1 MSFINLNETD
11 DAPGAL
17 PFGSTVYQRV
27 HERLRAEILDGRL
40 APGARLKI
48 QELASRF
55 GLSHMPVREAL
66 QKLEGEGLVVVQPNR
81 GTSVRQIDTK
91 LLEHVYDVIEALD
104 SLLTARAAEAVSEAG
119 MLRIIAAQQAFE
131 AAAHRRELQACLA
144 ANEAFHKAIHAASG
158 NEEGAR
164 LVTTPD
170 GLIRALRSRLGYGGD
185 RLQEVARDHAA
196 IVAAI
201 MERNTEGARRLA
213 IAHVRT
219 ARIDLIERFA
229 MHEKAMGGCAE
240 PTAQLTRSW
249 RSTTHA
255 IGKAI

>member
-1 MSFINLNETD
+1 MSFIGPSETE

-17 PFGSTVYQRV
+17 PFGSTIYQRV

-40 APGARLKI
+40 APGGRLKI

-81 GTSVRQIDTK
+81 GTSVRHIDAK
-91 LLEHVYDVIEALD
+91 LLEHAYDVIEALD
-104 SLLTARAAEAVSEAG
+104 SLLTAKAAEAVSKAG
-119 MLRIIAAQQAFE
+119 MLRIRAAQQAFE
-131 AAAHRRELQACLA
+131 AAACRRDLQACLA

-170 GLIRALRSRLGYGGD
+170 GLIRALRSRLGYSGD
-185 RLQEVARDHAA
+185 RLQDVAHDHAA
-196 IVAAI
+196 MVAAI
-201 MERNTEGARRLA
+201 AERDTEGARKLA
-213 IAHVRT
+213 IAHIRT

-229 MHEKAMGGCAE
+229 MHEKAMGE
-240 PTAQLTRSW
+240 SVRSPAQL
-249 RSTTHA
+249 
-255 IGKAI
+255 